1 MAFGALFSKTWR
13 VHKIFTAKRA
23 IKRKMMRDIYL
34 IFFVMVLVF
43 IDIVFITS
51 WTFYDPLEPEEVIF
65 DDLVRLH

>member
-1 MAFGALFSKTWR
+1 MYGKKVQRRIPAYLFQ
-13 VHKIFTAKRA
+13 
-23 IKRKMMRDIYL
+23 MMRDIYL